1 LRTWPAYA
9 GLADSGELRRRVT
22 QALDLLAP
30 CRLCPRGCGVD
41 RSAGE
46 RGFCGAGN
54 RARVASFGPHRGEE
68 RPLVGT
74 GGSGTVFF
82 SHCSLGC
89 VFCQNSD
96 ISHDGVGEDV
106 TAEQLAG
113 MMVHVQRM
121 GCHNINL
128 VTPTHFLP
136 HILEA
141 LAAAAEMGCHLP
153 LIYNCSGY
161 ESVEALRLLDG
172 IVDIYMPDAK
182 FATPETAMRLCRA
195 PDYPE
200 RMAAALAEMHRQV
213 GDLVVDAQ
221 GLARRGLLVRH
232 LVMPGQVT
240 ETAAI
245 MDRVASLSRDTYV
258 NVMPQYRPSYR
269 AEEVAGISRRV
280 ATAEYQ
286 EALAVARRAGLTRL
300 DER

>member
-1 LRTWPAYA
+1 
-9 GLADSGELRRRVT
+9 
-22 QALDLLAP
+22 
-30 CRLCPRGCGVD
+30 VD

-54 RARVASFGPHRGEE
+54 RARVASFGPHHGEE

-89 VFCQNSD
+89 VFCQNSG
-96 ISHDGVGEDV
+96 ISHGGVGEDV
-106 TAEQLAG
+106 TAKQLAG
-113 MMVHVQRM
+113 MMARLQEM
-121 GCHNINL
+121 GCHNVNL

-136 HILEA
+136 QILEA
-141 LAAAAEMGCHLP
+141 LVAAAEMGCRLP
-153 LIYNCSGY
+153 LAYNSSGY
-161 ESVEALRLLDG
+161 ESVTALRVLDG

-182 FATPETAMRLCRA
+182 FAAPETARRLCQA

-200 RMAAALAEMHRQV
+200 RMVAALTEMHRQV
-213 GDLVVDAQ
+213 GDLVVDGQ

-232 LVMPGQVT
+232 LVMPGQLT

-245 MDRVASLSRDTYV
+245 MGLIAAVSPDTHV

-269 AEEVAGISRRV
+269 AEEVPGISRRV
-280 ATAEYQ
+280 ATAEYR